1 MKSVF
6 ISILMFA
13 VAIAAI
19 YFGVF
24 DILASPYMTVFA
36 VICVAAALLLALKV
50 LGNPF
55 KKNHTLKAILLALSV
70 VTLCSCFAASDVYA
84 ADPAGVDTNAKAT
97 SGASKG
103 CKPLPARYAEI
114 QACVLCP
121 LFQVILNT
129 DQTIASKSYSALA
142 GSFRNLVILVLAL
155 FIAYQTLITVSAF
168 TKQDTPKYIGTL
180 LTQSFKAGIAA
191 LLLSNSS
198 YIYYYA
204 INPLMKA
211 GLEFGLALMF
221 KAELL
226 SEYSSLVQSEQA
238 NMPTGV
244 IGQDLLASVMAAVR
258 LFSKAAAQL
267 PAIGASLICISTH
280 EGTSFLVDVSMFLEG
295 LLVWAFGWA
304 IALVCCFYL
313 LDSVVRFGIFCA
325 LLPFLIACWPFKVT
339 SSYTNT
345 GWKIFMNAFFNFV
358 MMGLIIS
365 LNTELISQGLSGG
378 QGGLDALEAAIN
390 GDNVDDLKELMD
402 ISGTDFLVLVA
413 CCIFAFK
420 LVGQINELATDMAG
434 GGAGTAI
441 GGKIGGLAAQGV
453 QKAAGMA
460 VKAGSAVS
468 GAAYEASGLKEKVQ
482 KGKDAFATKMGMRSA
497 NNAGGGGA
505 GGGGAGGGGA
515 GGGGAGGGGAGGGGA
530 GGGGAGGGGANI
542 MTQTNKEPGAGGPS
556 GRVSPITARNLHGAE
571 QKSNN
576 QPQAGGGAGGA
587 GGESGAPSNAAHGAV
602 NAAASTAQA
611 AGNTAKAVGG
621 AVAAGGKA
629 VSGAGNVM
637 DKGATATMNASK
649 QAMATGNPAG
659 VVAGAAGMAAG
670 ATMKAAATTTK
681 AVGGAMENAGNAMK
695 DAGSSVA
702 NTAGTIKDI
711 NNAAQQGQT
720 SPQDNDGAK

>member
-103 CKPLPARYAEI
+103 CKTLPARYAEI
-114 QACVLCP
+114 QACILCP

-142 GSFRNLVILVLAL
+142 GSFRNVVILVLAL

-211 GLEFGLALMF
+211 GLEFGLALIF
-221 KAELL
+221 RAELL
-226 SEYSSLVQSEQA
+226 SEFSSLVQSEQA

-267 PAIGASLICISTH
+267 PAIGSSLICISTH
-280 EGTSFLVDVSMFLEG
+280 EGTSGLINISMFLEG
-295 LLVWAFGWA
+295 LLVFAFGWA

-358 MMGLIIS
+358 MMGLVIS

-378 QGGLDALEAAIN
+378 QGGLDAIEKAIN
-390 GDNVDDLKELMD
+390 GDNVNELKELVLQLYAYTGFPRCLNASATLEKVVKERQAQGKQD
-402 ISGTDFLVLVA
+402 AAGEEPKTIPAGTDKYELGRRNLAAMMGADIPSRPAAFIQDTDTFLKEHLFA
-413 CCIFAFK
+413 DIFARGV
-420 LVGQINELATDMAG
+420 LTNEQRELITVSTL
-434 GGAGTAI
+434 TAL
-441 GGKIGGLAAQGV
+441 GNVNAQLQSHMGLAMNVGV
-453 QKAAGMA
+453 TPQQIEGICA
-460 VKAGSAVS
+460 VVKTEVGRKQALN
-468 GAAYEASGLKEKVQ
+468 GLDILKKVQ
-482 KGKDAFATKMGMRSA
+482 GK
-497 NNAGGGGA
+497 
-505 GGGGAGGGGA
+505 
-515 GGGGAGGGGAGGGGA
+515 
-530 GGGGAGGGGANI
+530 
-542 MTQTNKEPGAGGPS
+542 
-556 GRVSPITARNLHGAE
+556 
-571 QKSNN
+571 
-576 QPQAGGGAGGA
+576 
-587 GGESGAPSNAAHGAV
+587 
-602 NAAASTAQA
+602 
-611 AGNTAKAVGG
+611 
-621 AVAAGGKA
+621 
-629 VSGAGNVM
+629 
-637 DKGATATMNASK
+637 
-649 QAMATGNPAG
+649 
-659 VVAGAAGMAAG
+659 
-670 ATMKAAATTTK
+670 
-681 AVGGAMENAGNAMK
+681 
-695 DAGSSVA
+695 
-702 NTAGTIKDI
+702 
-711 NNAAQQGQT
+711 
-720 SPQDNDGAK
+720 